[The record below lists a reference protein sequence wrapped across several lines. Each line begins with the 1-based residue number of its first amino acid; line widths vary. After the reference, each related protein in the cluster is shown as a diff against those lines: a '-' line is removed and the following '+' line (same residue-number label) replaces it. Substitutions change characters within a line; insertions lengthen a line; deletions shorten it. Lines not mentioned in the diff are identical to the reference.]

1 MSRKKDT
8 KANGYKPGEHY
19 IICAR
24 TGRKIL
30 ASDARKEWTGE
41 WVHKDEWEP
50 KHPSL
55 IYTKVPSDKI
65 LAPQPIRSEPADEF
79 VDVPDACAYWDDDMV
94 EGDDEILTASH
105 YVDMGC

>member
-8 KANGYKPGEHY
+8 KANGYTPGEHY
-19 IICAR
+19 IICER

-30 ASDARKEWTGE
+30 ASDARKEWTGA

-65 LAPQPIRSEPADEF
+65 TAPQPIRSEPADVF
-79 VDVPDACAYWDDDMV
+79 VKNDCGYFAEDYQDTYESIAHRYDD
-94 EGDDEILTASH
+94 LT
-105 YVDMGC
+105 DCTG